1 MASRWFERASLGA
14 LLIVPALMSPAPLQ
28 PLIPRAASQELEPQ
42 SAAGDLDPSF
52 GNGGK
57 VTTDFSSNND
67 VATCVAIQSDGKIV
81 VGGTSTDPT
90 GNSDFALARYNSD
103 GSLDTSFG
111 SDGKVTTDFFHD
123 NDSLNAIAVQPDGK
137 IVAAGSAS
145 RPGQGPQFG
154 VARYNPDGS
163 LDLSFG
169 SAGKTTTNFPG
180 QDIAYAIA
188 IAPGGKFMVV
198 GTSSVKPASEFAL
211 ARYNPDASLDT
222 TFGVNGKVVN
232 SIRGLV
238 DDARSAVLQP
248 DGKVIIA
255 GTHNQGDGFALFRY
269 NTDGTPD
276 NSFGASGAVT
286 TAVSLSSGATALALQ
301 PDGKIVAAGSSESGV
316 IKTFFAI
323 ARYNADGS
331 LDSTFNEG
339 DLRGFVQTSITSAND
354 AATAIALQNDGKI
367 LAAGVAGDPGEFG
380 TGSSDFAIARYKQ
393 TGVLDPSFGTKG
405 KVVTDFFGHNDSAR
419 GIALQPDGKII
430 LAGVAQAKNNV
441 FALARYLVEN
451 FTLAFNQPVI
461 NGARGTT
468 VPVGLLINREGGFT
482 DSVTITPPDSS
493 AIGIKLKPAGP
504 LDTTRSTIKVK
515 VKIMSSA
522 PLGPHLIIFTANDD
536 QGRVRTAGL
545 TINIE

>member
-14 LLIVPALMSPAPLQ
+14 LLILPALVPTARLQ
-28 PLIPRAASQELEPQ
+28 PLPARGASLQLEPQ

-57 VTTDFSSNND
+57 VTTDFSGNND
-67 VATCVAIQSDGKIV
+67 VATCVAIQADGKIV
-81 VGGTSTDPT
+81 VGGTSTDPA
-90 GNSDFALARYNSD
+90 GNSDFALARYNTD
-103 GSLDTSFG
+103 GSLDTNFG
-111 SDGKVTTDFFHD
+111 SGGKVTTDFFHD
-123 NDSLNAIAVQPDGK
+123 NDSLNAIAIQPDGK

-188 IAPGGKFMVV
+188 IAPGGKFIVV
-198 GTSSVKPASEFAL
+198 GTSSVQPVSEFAL

-238 DDARSAVLQP
+238 DDARAAVLQP
-248 DGKVIIA
+248 DGKLIIA

-301 PDGKIVAAGSSESGV
+301 PDGKIVAAGSSESDA
-316 IKTFFAI
+316 IKTFFAL
-323 ARYNADGS
+323 ARYNPDGS
-331 LDSTFNEG
+331 LDTTFNEH
-339 DLRGFVQTSITSAND
+339 DLRGFAQTSLTSADD
-354 AATAIALQNDGKI
+354 AATAIALQGDGKI

-380 TGSSDFAIARYKQ
+380 TGSSDFAITRYKQ
-393 TGVLDPSFGTKG
+393 TGVLDPSFGTNG
-405 KVVTDFFGHNDSAR
+405 KVVTDFFGRNDSAR
-419 GIALQPDGKII
+419 GIALQSDGKII
-430 LAGVAQAKNNV
+430 LAGVAQAKTNV

-451 FTLAFNQPVI
+451 FTLAFDPPVI

-482 DSVTITPPDSS
+482 GSVTITPPDTS

-504 LDTTRSTIKVK
+504 VDTTRSRIKVK
-515 VKIMSSA
+515 LKITSSA
-522 PLGPHLIIFTANDD
+522 PLGAHLIIFTANDD
-536 QGRVRTAGL
+536 QGRVRTVAVTL
-545 TINIE
+545 NIE